1 VTRNADALV
10 VVALSSAGQ
19 LRNKTHTRVMKMN
32 RGGKV
37 AVVSTMM
44 DK

>member
-10 VVALSSAGQ
+10 VVALSSTGQ

-32 RGGKV
+32 RGDFVV
-37 AVVSTMM
+37 ASASGE
-44 DK
+44 